1 MRLENLELMVNG
13 INYLNNINYQF
24 TYEKIYCL
32 FGDTSVNVFLRVLCG
47 IIKETTGQIIKEKDG
62 VLNFFLN
69 DMDFIAD
76 FTVLETIQ
84 DISLKSL
91 DKTKVSDFLV
101 RLNMLDVS
109 NFKLSKCS
117 KEIIKKLGILCTLV
131 NDNKLILIEDIF
143 KDLSPSAIDR
153 VKDLFFYLKSQGY
166 IIILTGRNKEDFDY
180 FADNVLRIE
189 KGNLYEVF

>member
-47 IIKETTGQIIKEKDG
+47 IIKETTGQIIKEKAG

-91 DKTKVSDFLV
+91 DKTKFSDFLV
-101 RLNMLDVS
+101 RLDMLDVS
-109 NFKLSKCS
+109 NCKLSKCS